1 MTDSTEAITDTS
13 LAPAPATEV
22 AHRNTRLY
30 QVLAW
35 VGIVAGILF
44 IVGAVFVSGF
54 LAGRTADGY
63 GWHRGAQSGQMQP
76 GGPMGG
82 GCPMMQMQPGGMG
95 QGGMMPGMMPGG
107 MGPGGMRGPTP
118 SSPTPMQSP
127 AGQR

>member
-30 QVLAW
+30 QVPAW

-54 LAGRTADGY
+54 LAGRTADGQVAPRRAERPDATRRPD
-63 GWHRGAQSGQMQP
+63 GRRLPDDADAAWRHGTRRHDAR
-76 GGPMGG
+76 
-82 GCPMMQMQPGGMG
+82 
-95 QGGMMPGMMPGG
+95 MMPGAWD
-107 MGPGGMRGPTP
+107 RVSAATEY
-118 SSPTPMQSP
+118 
-127 AGQR
+127 

>member
-54 LAGRTADGY
+54 WQAGPQTAT
-63 GWHRGAQSGQMQP
+63 
-76 GGPMGG
+76 GGTEARRAAR
-82 GCPMMQMQPGGMG
+82 CN
-95 QGGMMPGMMPGG
+95 
-107 MGPGGMRGPTP
+107 
-118 SSPTPMQSP
+118 P
-127 AGQR
+127 AARWAAAAR